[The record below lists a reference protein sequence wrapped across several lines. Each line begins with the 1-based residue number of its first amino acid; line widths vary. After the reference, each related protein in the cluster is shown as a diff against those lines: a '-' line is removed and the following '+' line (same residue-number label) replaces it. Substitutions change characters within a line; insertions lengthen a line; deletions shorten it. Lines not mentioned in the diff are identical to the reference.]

1 MSFETFVARRFLK
14 IRHQR
19 KLVPLITILA
29 VLGVAVGVMVLIVV
43 ISVMTGFQSGL
54 KKRILGIESDILVM
68 RYDGWIGDYAQVV
81 HKIDQVPG
89 VISSAPYVYAQGMLR
104 SPKQFSAVVLK
115 GIDPDRTQI
124 QVGIKGGHT
133 LKQLLSEK
141 GGAASEAGIVLGDVL
156 AQKLHAGIGDSLL
169 LTVIST
175 YHENP
180 RILPTLHH
188 LKVVGLFETGMNQ
201 YDEAIGFMNMHR
213 LQHILGVGDHVTGIE
228 VRVHNPDKVEAV
240 TSDIV
245 ASLGM
250 QYWATQWKQ
259 MHRNLFSMLA
269 LQKLMMYVILTLII
283 LVAAFN
289 IASALIMMVK
299 EKVKDIAI
307 LKVMGASNR
316 SIQTIFFKKG
326 LAIGLTGIALGCS
339 AGLVLCW
346 ILSKYHFIDLPG
358 DVYFLTTLPVKITAS
373 DLSLIIFG
381 TLFIC
386 GFASFYPAMK
396 AARINPSEGVRY
408 G

>member
-1 MSFETFVARRFLK
+1 MPFETFVARRFLK

-43 ISVMTGFQSGL
+43 IAVMTGFQSEL
-54 KKRILGIESDILVM
+54 RKRILGIESDILVM

-81 HKIDQVPG
+81 EKIDRVQG

-104 SPKQFSAVVLK
+104 SPKHFSAVVLK
-115 GIDPDRTQI
+115 GIDPERSQI
-124 QVGIKGGHT
+124 QVGMKGDRT
-133 LKQLLSEK
+133 LKQLLSEN
-141 GGAASEAGIVLGDVL
+141 GGGASEAGIVLGNVL
-156 AQKLHAGIGDSLL
+156 AQKLKVGIGDNLL
-169 LTVIST
+169 LTVISS
-175 YHENP
+175 YQKNP

-188 LKVVGLFETGMNQ
+188 LKVIGLFETGMNQ

-213 LQHILGVGDHVTGIE
+213 LQRIIGVGDHATGIE
-228 VRVHNPDKVEAV
+228 VRVRDEDKVEAV

-245 ASLGM
+245 ASLGI

-283 LVAAFN
+283 IVAAFN

-316 SIQTIFFKKG
+316 SIQRIFFNKG
-326 LAIGLTGIALGCS
+326 LVIGLTGIALGCG

-346 ILSKYHFIDLPG
+346 ILSKYPFIDLPG
-358 DVYFLTTLPVKITAS
+358 DVYFLTTLPVKITLL
-373 DLSLIIFG
+373 DLSLIILG

-386 GFASFYPAMK
+386 GFASLYPAVN